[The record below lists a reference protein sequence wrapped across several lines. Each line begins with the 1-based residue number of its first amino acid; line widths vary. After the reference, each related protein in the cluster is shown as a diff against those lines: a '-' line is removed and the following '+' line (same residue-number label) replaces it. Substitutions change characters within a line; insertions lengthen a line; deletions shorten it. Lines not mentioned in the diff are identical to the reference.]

1 MRLFKASSYPYE
13 VILSSKNNTN
23 GPFPLLRDDTGNEEI
38 WSVSPVHGRSFVVGK
53 SSDGNWIVSKGNGLN
68 YTTSRF
74 VSTGRGWQDPWG
86 MLGKEHATR
95 DFLIGEEIH
104 GLDIKTNEMEYVLEL
119 EHGVLSPYTKET
131 IRPCL
136 LQYRVECPYRIS
148 DFAFMPREEFQ
159 KQVNNWDN
167 LNRKG
172 FGKRHL
178 IAANV
183 LIENLRI
190 LHNHKILHNGIH
202 TQNYTWA
209 LELLDFEGSRT
220 PAHPYDSADYETLVL
235 ELIDGE
241 VIQTYEVI
249 NYIAWCLGEILDAKA
264 VDKLFKEN
272 GFALNELKQKV
283 K

>member
-38 WSVSPVHGRSFVVGK
+38 WSVSAVHGRSFVVGK

-86 MLGKEHATR
+86 MLGKEHAMR

-104 GLDIKTNEMEYVLEL
+104 GLGIKTNEMEYVLEL

-131 IRPCL
+131 IRPYL

-159 KQVNNWDN
+159 KQVNNWHKF
-167 LNRKG
+167 NRKG
-172 FGKRHL
+172 FDKRHL
-178 IAANV
+178 IAAGV

-190 LHNHKILHNGIH
+190 LHDHKILHNGIH

-220 PAHPYDSADYETLVL
+220 PAHPYDSAEYETLVH

-241 VIQTYEVI
+241 IIQTYEVI

-264 VDKLFKEN
+264 VDKLFEEN
-272 GFALNELKQKV
+272 GFSLNELRQK
-283 K
+283 

>member
-13 VILSSKNNTN
+13 LVLSSKDKTNT
-23 GPFPLLRDDTGNEEI
+23 PFPLLRNDIGREKI
-38 WSVSPVHGRSFVVGK
+38 WSVSPTHGRSFVIGK
-53 SSDGNWIVSKGNGLN
+53 SNDGKWIVSKGNGLN
-68 YTTSRF
+68 YTSVCF
-74 VSTGRGWQDPWG
+74 VSTGRSWQDSWG
-86 MLGKEHATR
+86 MLGKEHAIR
-95 DFLIGEEIH
+95 DFLIGNEIREL
-104 GLDIKTNEMEYVLEL
+104 GIKTNEMEYVLEL
-119 EHGVLSPYTKET
+119 EYDVISPYKKGT
-131 IRPCL
+131 IRPYL

-159 KQVNNWDN
+159 KQVNNWN
-167 LNRKG
+167 KFNKKG
-172 FGKRHL
+172 FDKYHL
-178 IAANV
+178 IAANI

-190 LHNHKILHNGIH
+190 LHSHKILHNGIH

-220 PAHPYDSADYETLVL
+220 PTYPYDSAEYETLVL

-249 NYIAWCLGEILDAKA
+249 SYIAWCLDEILDVKV
-264 VDKLFKEN
+264 VDELFKDN
-272 GFALNELKQKV
+272 GFTLNKLRRNV

>member
-95 DFLIGEEIH
+95 DFLICEEIH
-104 GLDIKTNEMEYVLEL
+104 GLGIKTNEMEYVLEL
-119 EHGVLSPYTKET
+119 KHDVLSPNTKET

-159 KQVNNWDN
+159 KQVNNWDKF
-167 LNRKG
+167 NRKG

-178 IAANV
+178 VAADV

-220 PAHPYDSADYETLVL
+220 PAHPYDSAEYETLVL

-249 NYIAWCLGEILDAKA
+249 NYITWCLGEILDVKA
-264 VDKLFKEN
+264 VDKLFEEN
-272 GFALNELKQKV
+272 GFALNELK
-283 K
+283 